1 MFRLKPHKG
10 APPHGR
16 CHGLNDF
23 IEIKQIFTDGT
34 GLAMKPPYA
43 QVIKE

>member
-1 MFRLKPHKG
+1 M
-10 APPHGR
+10 GR
-16 CHGLNDF
+16 ELGYHGLNDF

-34 GLAMKPPYA
+34 GLAMKPAYG